1 MRAVPRETMGKQI
14 EKAFEDALSNLNL
27 IIKDHMDNCNWLL
40 LVVILKSELRNVLS
54 EEVEK
59 AAMPLP
65 ERVDA
70 R

>member
-1 MRAVPRETMGKQI
+1 MPRETMGKQI

-27 IIKDHMDNCNWLL
+27 IIKDHMDN
-40 LVVILKSELRNVLS
+40 LVVNLKSELRNVLS

-70 R
+70 L